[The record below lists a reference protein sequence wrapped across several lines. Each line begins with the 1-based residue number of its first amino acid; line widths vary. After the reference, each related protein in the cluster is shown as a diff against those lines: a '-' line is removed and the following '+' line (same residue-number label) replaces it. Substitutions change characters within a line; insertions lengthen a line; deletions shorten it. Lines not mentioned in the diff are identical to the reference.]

1 MKKNKLAG
9 MILLTLMSISGYT
22 QCDFKTFMNT
32 YFDVY
37 EANDSLVELGM
48 SANIPHKKQIDKK
61 DKFYDCAVIYFP
73 SQSFSLYS
81 CHINNYY
88 IIMFWTDRSIDGDYD
103 IDDNVLVLCNE
114 RGEILDRYI
123 HRKIVRA
130 YLASYRY
137 YLQKDTLIWRYWKED
152 FSDSYSEQQFKIIK
166 DKIVPL

>member
-1 MKKNKLAG
+1 
-9 MILLTLMSISGYT
+9 
-22 QCDFKTFMNT
+22 
-32 YFDVY
+32 
-37 EANDSLVELGM
+37 
-48 SANIPHKKQIDKK
+48 
-61 DKFYDCAVIYFP
+61 
-73 SQSFSLYS
+73 
-81 CHINNYY
+81 
-88 IIMFWTDRSIDGDYD
+88 MFWTDRSIDGDYD